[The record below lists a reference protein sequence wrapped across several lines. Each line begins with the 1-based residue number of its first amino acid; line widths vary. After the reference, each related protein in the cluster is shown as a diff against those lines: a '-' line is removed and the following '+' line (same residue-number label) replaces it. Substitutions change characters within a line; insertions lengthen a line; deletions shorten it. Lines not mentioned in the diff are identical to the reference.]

1 MEPMGRPQLIDMKQ
15 NMGSTLCK
23 TYGIKTRCYW
33 EHPWGTHWELREH
46 IRNLMRTHWE
56 LREHIRNLMRTH
68 WELEW
73 NMLGTKENYLR
84 FCSRDFR
91 V

>member
-1 MEPMGRPQLIDMKQ
+1 MQPMGRPQLIDMKQ
-15 NMGSTLCK
+15 NMGRTLCK

-33 EHPWGTHWELREH
+33 EHACGTHWEPRED
-46 IRNLMRTHWE
+46 IWNLMRTD
-56 LREHIRNLMRTH
+56 
-68 WELEW
+68 WELEG

-84 FCSRDFR
+84 FCSQDFR